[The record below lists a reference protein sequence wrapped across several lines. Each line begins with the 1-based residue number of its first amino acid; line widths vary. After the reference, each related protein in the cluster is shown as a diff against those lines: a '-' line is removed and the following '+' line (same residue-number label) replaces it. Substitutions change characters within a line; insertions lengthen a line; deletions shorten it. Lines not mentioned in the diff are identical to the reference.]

1 MKRQLHKRYPDLINM
16 RGSVDTVKQA
26 LADALEEIW
35 KDFPESLLKSHYT
48 SIPRRVAAVIKAEEV
63 VYVDILFIPSL
74 FIQLLLTLLLLMFS
88 YCMDSLDMHAKPQII
103 ALNL

>member
-35 KDFPESLLKSHYT
+35 KEIPESLRVI
-48 SIPRRVAAVIKAEEV
+48 IPLFPV
-63 VYVDILFIPSL
+63 V
-74 FIQLLLTLLLLMFS
+74 
-88 YCMDSLDMHAKPQII
+88 
-103 ALNL
+103 

>member
-1 MKRQLHKRYPDLINM
+1 M

-35 KDFPESLLKSHYT
+35 KEIPESLLESHYT
-48 SIPRRVAAVIKAEEV
+48 SIPRLVAAVIKAEGWYTKYYEV

-74 FIQLLLTLLLLMFS
+74 FILLLLTLLLLMFS
-88 YCMDSLDMHAKPQII
+88 YCALCTDSLDMRAKPKII